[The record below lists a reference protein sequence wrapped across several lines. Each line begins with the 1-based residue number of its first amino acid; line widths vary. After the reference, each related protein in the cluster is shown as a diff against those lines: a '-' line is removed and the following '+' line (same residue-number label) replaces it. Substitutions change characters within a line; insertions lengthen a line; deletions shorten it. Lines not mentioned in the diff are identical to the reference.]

1 MTEQVVTFEK
11 AMSGAEKIA
20 ATLSSGSCS
29 LDEAI
34 RLYEEGVGLLACA
47 CSELARIEE
56 RAKELIAKGDGTFD
70 VVDIASNT

>member
-29 LDEAI
+29 LDEAL

-47 CSELARIEE
+47 SSELARIEE
-56 RAKELIAKGDGTFD
+56 RAK
-70 VVDIASNT
+70 

>member
-20 ATLSSGSCS
+20 AALSSGSCS
-29 LDEAI
+29 LDEAL

-47 CSELARIEE
+47 SSELARIED
-56 RAKELIAKGDGTFD
+56 RAKELIAKGDGTFE
-70 VVDIASNT
+70 VVDLASST